1 MKLLPKVLFRWP
13 LSYCCQQKSQ
23 MGAVL
28 FLFFWPMNGWMGA
41 VLFSFFW
48 PMDGWMQFFFSLFFG
63 PWMDGCSSGETSTS
77 SRDISGS
84 SLAQRSCIVSTLQ
97 SESGKW
103 KYNKWGQ
110 LLLKIHTFLTPEFS
124 YRVRALA
131 KLAHLQGWMLK
142 ATQRYWGH
150 RPLKLILMF
159 NYQVFTDPRKFLPE
173 TLWIFPSLMFQL
185 SWNDLNIDISSM
197 AAALVDWF
205 LFTAQPLISSP
216 PLLSGC
222 ALVISTV
229 TRALLST
236 AMTADSCTCSHVH
249 LLLPL
254 IFQTIFQYYPS
265 VVFVNVG
272 IFNGLP
278 LQ

>member
-1 MKLLPKVLFRWP
+1 MKLLPKVLIRWP
-13 LSYCCQQKSQ
+13 LSNCCQQKRQ

-28 FLFFWPMNGWMGA
+28 
-41 VLFSFFW
+41 FFW
-48 PMDGWMQFFFSLFFG
+48 PMDGWVQFFFFFFLPMDGSVQFFFSFF
-63 PWMDGCSSGETSTS
+63 W
-77 SRDISGS
+77 S

-205 LFTAQPLISSP
+205 LFAATAFDFVFSTVRHSYQLQWLETPAPVLMYTRQGPRLTPISS
-216 PLLSGC
+216 
-222 ALVISTV
+222 
-229 TRALLST
+229 
-236 AMTADSCTCSHVH
+236 
-249 LLLPL
+249 
-254 IFQTIFQYYPS
+254 
-265 VVFVNVG
+265 
-272 IFNGLP
+272 GLGN
-278 LQ
+278 LTS